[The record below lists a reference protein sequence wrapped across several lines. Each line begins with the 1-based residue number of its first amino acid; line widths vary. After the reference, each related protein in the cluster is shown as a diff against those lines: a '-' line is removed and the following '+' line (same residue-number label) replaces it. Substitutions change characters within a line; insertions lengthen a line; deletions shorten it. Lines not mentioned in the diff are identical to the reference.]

1 MDGPDEQDLSDTF
14 LKRLK
19 GTLTCLVCGPLHRFP
34 SGKTHKSRTKH
45 DMREMT
51 PQERAQEIAWYRE
64 IQAEGE
70 TARLKVLD
78 QKRASEKAAAA
89 AAHMDVPSIGEAA
102 GSAGIGESAGSAG
115 IGDAAGSAAVV
126 PASARSE
133 YVFDF
138 GKHKGKTLSTV
149 WRTLPTYL
157 PYLINQKG
165 FLDTVLTLKR
175 AMEAAGIMDEALRQ
189 AGVMRRESS
198 HRVVAQ
204 AAAEET
210 AGVQLHPE
218 VAKLRTMQLEDAR
231 EVLAGLPVDQ
241 PPEPAQESR
250 LPRGRKPRKQG
261 GSRGGSTLQHCWVC
275 GSIDHKTVTC
285 PDQPEEVRI
294 KAQERQLRAA
304 NLLANRRR
312 AVIVTHLKYVSL
324 HQRTPSYE
332 QRPSHSA
339 SVRPARTGKE
349 LLRMSAYDFVK
360 AQIEDKVLMDLQ
372 GAPCTQPGCF
382 SGSAVH
388 VHGDRARVLGRLSRS
403 RTCTDLDV
411 SLKTVCYRC
420 LCCRTPVA
428 VTHGSVMF
436 SKVGGGAASLTDN
449 VLAFFNCV
457 HDVSVTATCKQLG
470 LSEPVVRG
478 FYDTAR
484 TIMERG
490 ALRRQKLIVFGG
502 LADNKTADIE
512 PDEAQFFKWSEDAGT
527 EDGEKDYHYYVW
539 LGVRQRGSPDKF
551 YLEEL
556 GVKTSHGAGRIP
568 PLSPSK
574 WHEVCSRIFRAD
586 SNLVQ
591 MSDSAMAYTC
601 RPLGLGVVEG
611 YSVNHSRKP
620 TPELARSVDALADV
634 VTLGR
639 RAAICSTNLID
650 PTWGVLKDMIPDGG
664 IAGRTVVGQQRLAS
678 YIRMGQWK
686 VMNSTYDRWGPFCQD
701 AELYEKDMLATK
713 AKILMQSN
721 ALTLS
726 AKAKLQKQARGQQM
740 LFKKVCPLQDDGVA
754 GVVAETPVLR
764 NVKDTLGSTEGAI
777 ETAAKR
783 QRTADPRPAA
793 ADEELKVQSEA
804 AWGSRYFES
813 QAAGGKCGQHALNN
827 MLGNPVFAEVFLEDA
842 CQQVLATLGPREH
855 PLQHRQGHG
864 WYSHSVLSQ
873 VLENT
878 VPPMW
883 RLALGPTGPEQ
894 WESVVAD
901 TSIGGVLCNIRNA
914 HWTCIA
920 KHSGNIFYVDSQHHP
935 VLIARDA
942 FVDILRTH
950 PMCFLVVLHD
960 SQY

>member
-1 MDGPDEQDLSDTF
+1 
-14 LKRLK
+14 
-19 GTLTCLVCGPLHRFP
+19 
-34 SGKTHKSRTKH
+34 
-45 DMREMT
+45 
-51 PQERAQEIAWYRE
+51 
-64 IQAEGE
+64 
-70 TARLKVLD
+70 
-78 QKRASEKAAAA
+78 
-89 AAHMDVPSIGEAA
+89 
-102 GSAGIGESAGSAG
+102 
-115 IGDAAGSAAVV
+115 
-126 PASARSE
+126 
-133 YVFDF
+133 
-138 GKHKGKTLSTV
+138 
-149 WRTLPTYL
+149 
-157 PYLINQKG
+157 
-165 FLDTVLTLKR
+165 
-175 AMEAAGIMDEALRQ
+175 
-189 AGVMRRESS
+189 
-198 HRVVAQ
+198 
-204 AAAEET
+204 
-210 AGVQLHPE
+210 
-218 VAKLRTMQLEDAR
+218 
-231 EVLAGLPVDQ
+231 
-241 PPEPAQESR
+241 
-250 LPRGRKPRKQG
+250 
-261 GSRGGSTLQHCWVC
+261 
-275 GSIDHKTVTC
+275 
-285 PDQPEEVRI
+285 
-294 KAQERQLRAA
+294 
-304 NLLANRRR
+304 
-312 AVIVTHLKYVSL
+312 
-324 HQRTPSYE
+324 
-332 QRPSHSA
+332 
-339 SVRPARTGKE
+339 
-349 LLRMSAYDFVK
+349 MSAYDFVK

-484 TIMERG
+484 TIVERG

-574 WHEVCSRIFRAD
+574 RHEVCSRIFRAD

-591 MSDSAMAYTC
+591 MSDSAIAYTC

-634 VTLGR
+634 VTLQR

-650 PTWGVLKDMIPDGG
+650 PTWGVLKDMIPDGA

-713 AKILMQSN
+713 AKILMQTN

-726 AKAKLQKQARGQQM
+726 PKAKLQKQARGQQM
-740 LFKKVCPLQDDGVA
+740 LFKKVWPLQDDGVA

-827 MLGNPVFAEVFLEDA
+827 MLGNPVFTEVFLEDA
-842 CQQVLATLGPREH
+842 SSKCWRPLAPASIPYNTDKDTGGTHTL
-855 PLQHRQGHG
+855 
-864 WYSHSVLSQ
+864 
-873 VLENT
+873 
-878 VPPMW
+878 
-883 RLALGPTGPEQ
+883 
-894 WESVVAD
+894 
-901 TSIGGVLCNIRNA
+901 
-914 HWTCIA
+914 
-920 KHSGNIFYVDSQHHP
+920 
-935 VLIARDA
+935 
-942 FVDILRTH
+942 
-950 PMCFLVVLHD
+950 CFLKSWRTLFR
-960 SQY
+960 QCGGWP